1 MDFKK
6 LFYAVRM
13 MFDLPPPCIYP
24 PSQLKYF
31 LIIVD

>member
-13 MFDLPPPCIYP
+13 MFDLPPPVFIHP
-24 PSQLKYF
+24 VNWNIF
-31 LIIVD
+31 